1 MAAHESCTESI
12 AVGRE
17 MSGDEGKDIQRN
29 AVDRDESVP
38 PFPDGYQRGCSVPVE
53 LRNGIQCETAEE
65 VSASF
70 LINLDRF
77 SQLTPKNTQRASTP
91 C

>member
-29 AVDRDESVP
+29 AVDGGESVP
-38 PFPDGYQRGCSVPVE
+38 PFPNGYQRSCSVPVE
-53 LRNGIQCETAEE
+53 LRNGIQCEAAEARLILSTHAEE
-65 VSASF
+65 YAT
-70 LINLDRF
+70 RF
-77 SQLTPKNTQRASTP
+77 SSLLRAKTS